1 MCQQELFK
9 ALADSSLAK
18 GRLDYKKKVNSLDG
32 SVEEEKEEKSK
43 WLLTS
48 CVEENLLLD
57 TNLRLC
63 WTV

>member
-9 ALADSSLAK
+9 ALADSFLAK

-43 WLLTS
+43 
-48 CVEENLLLD
+48 
-57 TNLRLC
+57 
-63 WTV
+63 